1 MHRLILTFLALTLC
15 TWAQPTLKKPGNE
28 PIMKIES
35 APQSKHSTAQA
46 LWRSLL
52 IPGLGEHYLGYKQ
65 RSATMISTDLAL
77 WLGLWIAKSSE
88 TRSLSAAHSYA
99 QTYAA
104 QTQLANDLELL
115 QAMNDWRSRNG
126 VQGSAS
132 NASQGENYNLDLLR
146 SGTAVDRYMPNQA
159 EYSWDWG
166 PSSNPES
173 NQHYS
178 QYQKLMSQWRL
189 SKISSQ
195 MLIGGLIL
203 GRALSLIDVVV
214 LSRRS
219 QGLELSTQMSP
230 QNMALTLKGTF

>member
-1 MHRLILTFLALTLC
+1 MHRLIYILLLGVLSS
-15 TWAQPTLKKPGNE
+15 WAQPTLKKPGSE
-28 PIMKIES
+28 PVNKVLTLND
-35 APQSKHSTAQA
+35 SKPSTAQA

-52 IPGLGEHYLGYKQ
+52 VPGLGEHYLGYKQ

-77 WLGLWIAKSSE
+77 WMGLWIAKSSE
-88 TRSLSAAHSYA
+88 TRSLSAARSYA

-126 VQGSAS
+126 VQGSGS

-146 SGTAVDRYMPNQA
+146 SGTAIDRYIPNQA
-159 EYSWDWG
+159 DYSWDWG
-166 PSSNPES
+166 PSSNAES

-203 GRALSLIDVVV
+203 GRAVSLIDVVV